1 MTLIWMEIVKEI
13 YSKDKLITINKLSR
27 KFLFCSSNDREKMD
41 FYEHL
46 KEIRDG
52 IGNKNWA
59 IFRKTSSCCIYI
71 YSTNSGN
78 LDRGYS
84 RKSRHQR
91 RTNVTIE
98 GFRESACLSKRGIKL
113 GSFNPCLN
121 STFNARR
128 RGNVCGWRMF
138 PGKST
143 SILFLPVLFCADQL
157 AIIQSRSIVSK
168 TLPLWTLNLNSDT
181 NIMKH

>member
-1 MTLIWMEIVKEI
+1 MILIWMEIVKEI
-13 YSKDKLITINKLSR
+13 YSKDKLITIN

-46 KEIRDG
+46 KEIRNG

-59 IFRKTSSCCIYI
+59 IFRKTSSCCIYIYI

-113 GSFNPCLN
+113 GSFNPRLN